1 MGYTLAEPIPLA
13 RARYAISIVTA
24 LRERGVPV
32 KPLLDKVALHE
43 ELLQQPEAT
52 VSAFQL
58 WDLAARAGF
67 DTGIRDIGLVAGD
80 KPWASYGEFG
90 SRIYF
95 APNLLAAM
103 RAFCINAV
111 AEYSR
116 ADFYI
121 ERHKNFTWFCRG
133 PIDGSPEQREQIE
146 LIIVQMM
153 VNTIRLAAGPDWHPG
168 VLHLQLTDPVCI
180 RDNPMFRDTHAIFGC
195 TTTRMG
201 IDHMLCTESLNS
213 SRPASM
219 LWNASMERLPPA
231 DAGLSHSLRL
241 LMQPHVSAHMP
252 DIETVAGIS
261 NLSVRTLQRQLH
273 DEGQSF
279 ASIISDVR
287 FEAASNLLHNSNQS
301 ISEICAELGY
311 SDPAH
316 FTRAFRRWSGMSP
329 TQYRAAAHH

>member
-1 MGYTLAEPIPLA
+1 VAEPIPLA
-13 RARYAISIVTA
+13 RARYAIGIITA
-24 LRERGVPV
+24 LREHGVPIR
-32 KPLLDKVALHE
+32 PLLEKVALHE

-52 VSAFQL
+52 VTAFQL
-58 WDLAARAGF
+58 WDLAALAAF
-67 DTGIRDIGLVAGD
+67 DTGIRDLGLAAGD
-80 KPWASYGEFG
+80 KPWAAYGEFG

-121 ERHKNFTWFCRG
+121 ERHNKLTWFCRG
-133 PIDGSPEQREQIE
+133 PIDGTPEQREQIE

-153 VNTIRLAAGPDWHPG
+153 VNTIRLAAGPDWQPSE
-168 VLHLQLTDPVCI
+168 LHLQITDPVCI
-180 RDNPMFRDTHAIFGC
+180 RDNPLFRNTHATFGSP
-195 TTTRMG
+195 TTRMG
-201 IDHMLCTESLNS
+201 VGHMQCTVALNS
-213 SRPASM
+213 SQPGEM
-219 LWNASMERLPPA
+219 LWKSNMERLPSIE
-231 DAGLSHSLRL
+231 AGLSQSLRL
-241 LMQPHVSAHMP
+241 LLQPHAGAHMP
-252 DIETVAGIS
+252 DIEAVAGIS
-261 NLSVRTLQRQLH
+261 NLSVRTLQRQLQ

-279 ASIISDVR
+279 ATITNDVR
-287 FEAASNLLHNSNQS
+287 FEAASNLLHNSNMS
-301 ISEICAELGY
+301 VSEICAELSY